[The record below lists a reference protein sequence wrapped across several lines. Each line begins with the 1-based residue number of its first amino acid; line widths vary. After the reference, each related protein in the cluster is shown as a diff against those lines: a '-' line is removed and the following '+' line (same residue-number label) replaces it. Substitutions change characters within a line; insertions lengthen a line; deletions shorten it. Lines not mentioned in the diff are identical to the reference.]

1 LESVV
6 VGKPTKDMEPP
17 KMIDPTQTKEKL
29 GKIMQYFDT
38 FDEGMTY
45 KTRERRNKD
54 ELRIMAMNAE
64 MARLE
69 KTLDAHV
76 RRRIIMNK
84 ELQQWMESQL
94 LQFRQRFKDM
104 LQGRQDR
111 VDERLDVVMQRLTD
125 LEASFAQMK
134 KEIPEEIERRT
145 EMLRKLL
152 HEFQEDFKREQ
163 ERRIQREKE
172 IMIELDLH
180 EQDTAERFE
189 VEEKAREKKVLQLN
203 VTLNHEI
210 TMRNKGD
217 EKFQDFVEEDIGS
230 LKKALELES
239 AARERE
245 DDEIVDALN
254 AYTAKLQ
261 KSLQIIN
268 STEE

>member
-1 LESVV
+1 MTDRKGSAPPEA
-6 VGKPTKDMEPP
+6 P
-17 KMIDPTQTKEKL
+17 KMIDPTQTKDKL
-29 GKIMQYFDT
+29 GKIMKYFDT
-38 FDEGMTY
+38 FDEGMNY

-64 MARLE
+64 MVRLE

-125 LEASFAQMK
+125 LEAQFAQMK

-163 ERRIQREKE
+163 ERRIKREAE
-172 IMIELDLH
+172 IMHELDMH
-180 EQDTAERFE
+180 EQDTAERFV
-189 VEEKAREKKVLQLN
+189 VEEKAREKKVLKLN
-203 VTLNHEI
+203 VTLKHEI
-210 TMRNKGD
+210 IMRNKGD
-217 EKFQDFVEEDIGS
+217 EKFQDFAEEDIDA
-230 LKKALELES
+230 LKKALALES
-239 AARERE
+239 EARERE